1 MRISGLNVSPV
12 LLDLDNTLVDR
23 DRAISQ
29 LGSMLF
35 RECHP
40 LRAGLSEQC
49 FVNAVVEIDAGGSI
63 PDKRQQMER
72 AISRSMT
79 ERTSA
84 DELEIWWDRN
94 YPRVFVLKDSV
105 IRVLKVLS
113 SAGISWGIV
122 SNGSPLQED
131 VVQSVGLDQ
140 MTETV
145 IISSLVNIGKP
156 DRAIFELA
164 ASKVGIGVEL
174 SQILFV
180 GDNPSA
186 DIVGTQ
192 TAGMKTAWISGGR
205 EWSLADA
212 SPDFIVE
219 TVADLARL
227 MA

>member
-1 MRISGLNVSPV
+1 M
-12 LLDLDNTLVDR
+12 
-23 DRAISQ
+23 
-29 LGSMLF
+29 
-35 RECHP
+35 
-40 LRAGLSEQC
+40 
-49 FVNAVVEIDAGGSI
+49 
-63 PDKRQQMER
+63 
-72 AISRSMT
+72 
-79 ERTSA
+79 
-84 DELEIWWDRN
+84 
-94 YPRVFVLKDSV
+94 LKDSV

-145 IISSLVNIGKP
+145 IISSLVNIRKP

-180 GDNPSA
+180 GDSPSA
-186 DIVGTQ
+186 DIVGAK
-192 TAGMKTAWISGGR
+192 TAGMKTAWVSGGR
-205 EWSLADA
+205 EWPLAEA

>member
-1 MRISGLNVSPV
+1 
-12 LLDLDNTLVDR
+12 
-23 DRAISQ
+23 
-29 LGSMLF
+29 
-35 RECHP
+35 
-40 LRAGLSEQC
+40 
-49 FVNAVVEIDAGGSI
+49 
-63 PDKRQQMER
+63 
-72 AISRSMT
+72 
-79 ERTSA
+79 
-84 DELEIWWDRN
+84 
-94 YPRVFVLKDSV
+94 
-105 IRVLKVLS
+105 
-113 SAGISWGIV
+113 
-122 SNGSPLQED
+122 
-131 VVQSVGLDQ
+131 

-164 ASKVGIGVEL
+164 ASEVGIGVEL

-186 DIVGTQ
+186 DIARPE